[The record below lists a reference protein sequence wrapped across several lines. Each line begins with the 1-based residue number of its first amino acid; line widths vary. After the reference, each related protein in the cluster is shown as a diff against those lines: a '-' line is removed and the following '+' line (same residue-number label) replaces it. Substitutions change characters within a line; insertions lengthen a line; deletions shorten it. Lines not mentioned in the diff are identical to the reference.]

1 MWRTKTIVRKLE
13 FGSLSLYLS
22 LFCKHKRTPR
32 RHASKT
38 GCFCSRLEV
47 SVTTVLIAMSSGDSP
62 SARPLCG
69 ELSEYGRNALAVRI
83 ALAIPVGQ
91 INLPRGLRGE
101 LAAEFGVS
109 KQLITNLW
117 SDVSRQLAEGKT
129 LCLTSKKRSGR
140 PSSMTPTKIARIMD
154 ANHAARTLSVRSLS
168 SRLEEKGLNVAKST
182 LDKWLKDMGAVRKK
196 RRIKPKL
203 DFHHRQSRVDFVLDQ
218 VDNRRRNFKHGLNTV
233 HVDES
238 WFYLIREHEK
248 VRMFPGEVDVGA
260 IKLQNK
266 SHIPKVMFI
275 CAVTRPNPSRGFDGK
290 VGIWR
295 VSVLKEAK
303 RRSKNHERGDMVE
316 VDVTVDADWY
326 RKWYIH
332 ELLPAIRKKMWWLK
346 SEIVTVQQDGASP
359 HTGKNNPR
367 ELNLAGKVE
376 GWNIKLITQPAQSPD
391 LNINDLG
398 FFSSLKSRVWQESFS
413 TCDELAASVA
423 TMYDDYDAETLE
435 RIWQSLFKIYNQ
447 VFRTL
452 GRNDFDVEH
461 SQTEKKQQE
470 GKLHKVVS
478 VDREAYER
486 ALAWLMDGDEDDEE
500 T

>member
-1 MWRTKTIVRKLE
+1 M
-13 FGSLSLYLS
+13 
-22 LFCKHKRTPR
+22 
-32 RHASKT
+32 
-38 GCFCSRLEV
+38 
-47 SVTTVLIAMSSGDSP
+47 
-62 SARPLCG
+62 
-69 ELSEYGRNALAVRI
+69 
-83 ALAIPVGQ
+83 
-91 INLPRGLRGE
+91 
-101 LAAEFGVS
+101 
-109 KQLITNLW
+109 
-117 SDVSRQLAEGKT
+117 
-129 LCLTSKKRSGR
+129 
-140 PSSMTPTKIARIMD
+140 
-154 ANHAARTLSVRSLS
+154 
-168 SRLEEKGLNVAKST
+168 
-182 LDKWLKDMGAVRKK
+182 
-196 RRIKPKL
+196 
-203 DFHHRQSRVDFVLDQ
+203 
-218 VDNRRRNFKHGLNTV
+218 
-233 HVDES
+233 
-238 WFYLIREHEK
+238 
-248 VRMFPGEVDVGA
+248 
-260 IKLQNK
+260 
-266 SHIPKVMFI
+266 
-275 CAVTRPNPSRGFDGK
+275 
-290 VGIWR
+290 
-295 VSVLKEAK
+295 
-303 RRSKNHERGDMVE
+303 
-316 VDVTVDADWY
+316 
-326 RKWYIH
+326 
-332 ELLPAIRKKMWWLK
+332 WLK

-470 GKLHKVVS
+470 GKLQKVVS